1 MDAASLPA
9 DFKPLIGTDEATI
22 DDKGRI
28 LFPKKK
34 RDRLGRDFAVVI
46 TKRGCLA
53 AYPQTMWRRVQD
65 EVYQYHMN
73 NEGRDQYTRLL
84 FGMADDELNFDT
96 QGRVVIPQKM
106 RELGKLKKDVLLVGA
121 FDRVEIWD
129 VNEYEIFLNDP
140 KGYGEERCQNFAVAY
155 NEMVGR

>member
-9 DFKPLIGTDEATI
+9 DFKPLVGTDEATI

-34 RDRLGRDFAVVI
+34 RDRLGRDFAVVV

-53 AYPQTMWRRVQD
+53 AYPQAMWRRVQD
-65 EVYQYHMN
+65 EVFRYDMN

-84 FGMADDELNFDT
+84 FGMADDELNFDA

-121 FDRVEIWD
+121 FDRVEIWA
-129 VNEYEIFLNDP
+129 VEEYEKFLADP
-140 KGYGEERCQNFAVAY
+140 KGYGEERCRNFAVAY
-155 NEMVGR
+155 DEMVGR